1 MTNFTYSQAA
11 LDRLEKSDPEIFSAL
26 MREEVRQCEGIE
38 LIPSEN
44 YCFPEVYALLGS
56 VLNNKYSEGYP
67 GRRYYGGQENT
78 DNIESLARDRAK
90 ALFRAEHA
98 NVQPL
103 SGSPMNQAV
112 YFGLLQP
119 GDTILAMDLS
129 HGGHLT
135 HGAPVSH
142 MSKVFNFIRYKSE
155 VPSGRIDLQKVRALA
170 LEHKPKMIIC
180 GFSSYPRELDYAGFR
195 KIADEVGA
203 LAFADVSH
211 LGGLIAGGALAN
223 PMDCGFD
230 VMSTTTHKSLRGPR
244 GGMILCRKQYGAAI
258 DKSVFPGL
266 QGGPHM
272 HQVAAVATTLKL
284 AAEESFRVYARK
296 VIANAKTLA
305 EALMSGGG
313 ELVTGGTDNHMMV
326 VNTVAGFGIAGNVAE
341 TALDAAGITLNKQ
354 VIPDDPNP
362 PMKPSGIRLGT
373 PAATTRGMGE
383 AEMKLLGDIM
393 LRALRAHDNA
403 QTLAGLRD
411 ETRAICERFA
421 VPGLEPSSE
430 SRCCAKQSRK
440 AV

>member
-11 LDRLEKSDPEIFSAL
+11 LERLQKSDPEIFAAL
-26 MREEVRQCEGIE
+26 MHEEQRQSDGIE

-56 VLNNKYSEGYP
+56 VFNNKYSEGYP

-78 DNIESLARDRAK
+78 DIIETLGRERAK
-90 ALFRAEHA
+90 KLFRADHA
-98 NVQPL
+98 NIQPL
-103 SGSPMNQAV
+103 GGSAMNQAI

-142 MSKVFNFIRYKSE
+142 MSKVFKFVRYKTE
-155 VPSGRIDLQKVRALA
+155 AGSGKIDFDKLRAQA
-170 LEHKPKMIIC
+170 KECRPKMVIC
-180 GFSSYPRELDYAGFR
+180 GFSSYPRELDYANFR

-211 LGGLIAGGALAN
+211 IGGLIAGGALAN
-223 PMDCGFD
+223 PMDFGFD

-244 GGMILCRKQYGAAI
+244 GGMILCKKEHAQAI

-272 HQVAAVATTLKL
+272 HQVAATALTLKL
-284 AAEESFRVYARK
+284 AGEPAFRTYAK
-296 VIANAKTLA
+296 NVIANAKRLAATLM
-305 EALMSGGG
+305 EANAH
-313 ELVTGGTDNHMMV
+313 LVTGGTDNHMMV
-326 VNTVAGFGIAGNVAE
+326 MDTVQSFDLSGDIAE
-341 TALDAAGITLNKQ
+341 KALDEAGITLNKQ
-354 VIPDDPNP
+354 IIPDDPNP

-373 PAATTRGMGE
+373 PAATARGMGE
-383 AEMKLLGDIM
+383 AEMKQLGDIM
-393 LRALRAHDNA
+393 LRTLRAANDPA
-403 QTLAGLRD
+403 ALAKLRE
-411 ETRAICERFA
+411 ETKTICQRFP
-421 VPGLEPSSE
+421 VPGVTGDNPLG
-430 SRCCAKQSRK
+430 RK
-440 AV
+440 AAA